1 MQFKLGPNLSRIKD
15 ILLDLQ
21 KNVNYVVLRLNIII
35 LLHNTIPFIAML
47 RSKSNDIHNIF
58 VSQSLILFQRM

>member
-21 KNVNYVVLRLNIII
+21 KNVNYVILRLNII

>member
-21 KNVNYVVLRLNIII
+21 KNVNYVMLRLNII